1 MTKGRLFGLGLG
13 PGDPELVTL
22 KALRL
27 LRAAPVVAYP
37 APEQGDSFAR
47 RIVAEWLDRGQR
59 EIRVRFPMRPGPPP
73 AAIYQKAAAEIAAVL
88 DAGDDVAYLC
98 QGDPLFYGSFAGILT
113 RLATH
118 YAVAVVPGVSSL
130 TACAAAASRPLVQ
143 RDETLSVI
151 PAGLPEDEL
160 ASRLAA
166 ADAAVVVKLGRHFAK
181 LRRVLARLEL
191 LDEAIYVERASLSNQ
206 RVAALAT
213 IDPARVPY
221 FATALVWRGKPGE

>member
-37 APEQGDSFAR
+37 APEEGDSFAR

-98 QGDPLFYGSFAGILT
+98 QGDPLFYGSFAGILA
-113 RLATH
+113 RLAAR
-118 YAVAVVPGVSSL
+118 YAVVVVPGVSSL

-151 PAGLPEDEL
+151 PAGLPEDAL

-181 LRRVLARLEL
+181 LRRVLARLDL